1 VGTFP
6 VAEKPTYEELAKRV
20 KELEIEKL
28 QAKIINGPLI
38 KSSEWLSDKLDLQPS
53 PEISSLD
60 VDLESIIDAEE
71 IQSIMDDFCYLTN
84 MVTAVLDLKGKV
96 IAATGWQDICTKF
109 HRINPKTAQNCTESD
124 LFLAKNLKPG
134 EYIEYKCKNGLWDV
148 VTPLYVGTKH
158 LGNIFTGQ
166 FFYDDEKID
175 EDFFIKQAD
184 KYGFDKDSYLESFKR
199 IPRYNRDTIDH
210 LMGFLVKFT
219 TYISKISLSN
229 IQLEK
234 EIKKRKKTENALRIS
249 EENLATT
256 LHSIGDG
263 VISTDKNGLI
273 VQMNPMA
280 ENLCGWKLVDAAG
293 KPLAEVFRIVNAQT
307 REIVADPVKK
317 VLESKGVVSLTNHTV
332 LISKNGREYQIAD
345 SAAPIKTKEGEIR
358 GVVLVFSDVTEKYL
372 DQEQIKESEE
382 RYRALLQ
389 NLEAGIVVH
398 ALDTSIIMNNPRAS
412 ELLGLSND
420 QMKGKVAV
428 DPDWKFVNEDNMPL
442 SFEEYPVNR
451 ILTSKKPIRNQ
462 ILGIHRPGTKD
473 IIWVTVNGFLMLD
486 GTGDFSEIVISFI
499 DITERKLAEAAL
511 LEYDED
517 LKESQRIAHVGS
529 WRLDIS
535 TNKVTWSEE
544 LYKMYG
550 FDPSLPPPPYNEQ
563 HKIFTPES
571 WDRLSRALTETIETK
586 IPYELELETVR
597 KDGSNGWMWVRG
609 EVVLDATGKI
619 NGLRGAAQDITERKL
634 TEKTLR
640 ESKAFLDNLND
651 IAYMVDAH
659 KNVTWVNVAIEKITG
674 FAPEAVIG
682 KSFLRLFIE
691 EDHASLIDVYK
702 RTLGGESL
710 ENYLTFTSGKICHFT
725 SLPHRNINGDII
737 GTFGIAR
744 DITESRRTE
753 AALKESED
761 RLRKAQKVARIG
773 NWEYD
778 IPTGKVWGS
787 EEAFRI
793 YGIERKTSLLPID
806 EVESCIIEAK
816 RVNQSL
822 IDLINKKVAYD
833 IEFEINPVNR
843 EGLTV
848 IHSIAEL
855 ACDASGNP
863 VTVLGV
869 MQDITES
876 KAREKEHIK
885 LLSQLQQA
893 QKMESIGTLAGGV
906 AHDFNN
912 MLGVIL
918 GHTEMI
924 MDQMDSSHL
933 YFSNL
938 QEIQSAAMRSADLT
952 RQLLAFARKQTIS
965 PNVLDLNKMVD
976 GMLNMLL
983 RLIGEDIDLV
993 WLPGKKLW
1001 PVNIDPSQ
1009 IDQIIANLCVN
1020 ARDAI
1025 AGVGKLT
1032 IETGIC
1038 TFDESYCAVHMGFIP
1053 GEYVFL
1059 AVSDNGSGM
1068 DAKTQAKIFEPFFT
1082 TKPMDKGTG
1091 LGLSTVYGI
1100 VKQNNGFINVYSEP
1114 GQGTTFKIYLS
1125 RHTSNADH
1133 VRKKDS
1139 TEPSI
1144 HGNET
1149 ILLVEDEP
1157 AILNLTTM
1165 MLQRLGYTVLAAST
1179 PGEAIRLAREHMGK
1193 IDLLMT
1199 DVVMPEMNGR
1209 DLAKNLLSLNPS
1221 LKRLF
1226 MSGYTANV
1234 IAHHGVLDE
1243 GVHFIQKPFSKKDL
1257 ADSVKKALEE

>member
-20 KELEIEKL
+20 KELESEKL
-28 QAKIINGPLI
+28 QANIIKGPLI

-60 VDLESIIDAEE
+60 VDLESIINTEE
-71 IQSIMDDFCYLTN
+71 IQSIMDDFCCLTN

-96 IAATGWQDICTKF
+96 IVATGWQDICTKF
-109 HRINPKTAQNCTESD
+109 HRINPKTACNCTESD

-148 VTPLYVGTKH
+148 VTPLYIGAKH

-166 FFYDDEKID
+166 FFYDDEKVD
-175 EDFFIKQAD
+175 ENFFIKQAD
-184 KYGFDKDSYLESFKR
+184 KYGFDKESYLESFKR
-199 IPRYNRDTIDH
+199 VPRYSRDTIDH
-210 LMGFLVKFT
+210 LMDFLVKFT

-249 EENLATT
+249 EEKYATT
-256 LHSIGDG
+256 LYSIGDG
-263 VISTDKNGLI
+263 VISTDENGLI

-280 ENLCGWKLVDAAG
+280 ENLCGWNLADAAG

-317 VLESKGVVSLTNHTV
+317 VLASKEVVGLANHTI
-332 LISKNGREYQIAD
+332 LISKNGSEYQIAD
-345 SAAPIKTKEGEIR
+345 SAAPIKTKKGEIR

-372 DQEQIKESEE
+372 DQEQIRQSEQ
-382 RYRALLQ
+382 RYSALLQ

-398 ALDTSIIMNNPRAS
+398 ALDTSVVMNNPRAS

-420 QMKGKVAV
+420 QMKGKTAI

-442 SFEEYPVNR
+442 SLEEYPVNR
-451 ILTSKKPIRNQ
+451 ILTSKKSIRNQ
-462 ILGIHRPGTKD
+462 ILGIHRPGTKE
-473 IIWVTVNGFLMLD
+473 IIWVTVNGFLMFD
-486 GTGDFSEIVISFI
+486 STGEFTQIVISFI
-499 DITERKLAEAAL
+499 DITERKLADEAL
-511 LEYDED
+511 QEYDED
-517 LKESQRIAHVGS
+517 LKESQRISHVGS

-535 TNKVTWSEE
+535 TNEVNWSEE

-550 FDPSLPPPPYNEQ
+550 FDPSLPIPPYNEH

-571 WDRLSRALTETIETK
+571 WDRLSRALPETIETG

-609 EVVLDATGKI
+609 EATLDAKGKI
-619 NGLRGAAQDITERKL
+619 IGLRGAAQDITDRKL
-634 TEKTLR
+634 
-640 ESKAFLDNLND
+640 
-651 IAYMVDAH
+651 
-659 KNVTWVNVAIEKITG
+659 IEK
-674 FAPEAVIG
+674 
-682 KSFLRLFIE
+682 
-691 EDHASLIDVYK
+691 
-702 RTLGGESL
+702 
-710 ENYLTFTSGKICHFT
+710 EN
-725 SLPHRNINGDII
+725 
-737 GTFGIAR
+737 
-744 DITESRRTE
+744 
-753 AALKESED
+753 
-761 RLRKAQKVARIG
+761 
-773 NWEYD
+773 
-778 IPTGKVWGS
+778 
-787 EEAFRI
+787 
-793 YGIERKTSLLPID
+793 
-806 EVESCIIEAK
+806 
-816 RVNQSL
+816 
-822 IDLINKKVAYD
+822 
-833 IEFEINPVNR
+833 
-843 EGLTV
+843 
-848 IHSIAEL
+848 
-855 ACDASGNP
+855 
-863 VTVLGV
+863 
-869 MQDITES
+869 
-876 KAREKEHIK
+876 IK
-885 LLSQLQQA
+885 LLGQLQQA
-893 QKMESIGTLAGGV
+893 QKMESVGRLAGGV

-918 GHTEMI
+918 GHTEMV
-924 MDQMDSSHL
+924 MEQMDSSHQFFL
-933 YFSNL
+933 NL
-938 QEIQSAAMRSADLT
+938 QEIQNAAMRSADLT

-965 PNVLDLNKMVD
+965 PKVLDLNKMVD
-976 GMLNMLL
+976 GMLNMLQ

-993 WLPGKKLW
+993 WLPGKDLW

-1009 IDQIIANLCVN
+1009 IDQILANLCVN

-1038 TFDESYCAVHMGFIP
+1038 TFDESYCAVHMGFIS

-1068 DAKTQAKIFEPFFT
+1068 DAETKGKIFEPFFT

-1125 RHTSNADH
+1125 RHTGKAGQLQQ
-1133 VRKKDS
+1133 KIPK
-1139 TEPSI
+1139 EPVS

-1165 MLQRLGYTVLAAST
+1165 MLQRLGYTVLPAST

-1209 DLAKNLLSLNPS
+1209 DLARNLLSLNPS

-1243 GVHFIQKPFSKKDL
+1243 GVHFLQKPFSKKDL
-1257 ADSVKKALEE
+1257 ADSIKEALEE

>member
-1 VGTFP
+1 METFS
-6 VAEKPTYEELAKRV
+6 VTEKPTYEELAKRV
-20 KELEIEKL
+20 KELESEKF
-28 QAKIINGPLI
+28 QANIKNGPLI
-38 KSSEWLSDKLDLQPS
+38 KSSEYLSNKLDLQSS

-60 VDLESIIDAEE
+60 VDLESIINAEE

-84 MVTAVLDLKGKV
+84 MATAVLDLKGKV

-109 HRINPKTAQNCTESD
+109 HRINPKTAHNCTESD

-148 VTPLYVGTKH
+148 VTPLYVGAKH
-158 LGNIFTGQ
+158 LGNIYTGQ
-166 FFYDDEKID
+166 FFYDDEKVD

-210 LMGFLVKFT
+210 LMCFLVKFT
-219 TYISKISLSN
+219 TYLSKISLSN
-229 IQLEK
+229 RLLEK
-234 EIKKRKKTENALRIS
+234 EIKKRKETENALGIS
-249 EENLATT
+249 EENYATT

-280 ENLCGWKLVDAAG
+280 EKLCGWNLIDAAG
-293 KPLAEVFRIVNAQT
+293 KSLAEVFRIVNAQT

-317 VLESKGVVSLTNHTV
+317 VLESKEIVGLANHTV

-358 GVVLVFSDVTEKYL
+358 GVVLVFSDVTEKYQ
-372 DQEQIKESEE
+372 DQKQIRESEE

-398 ALDTSIIMNNPRAS
+398 ALDTSIVMNNLRAS

-420 QMKGKVAV
+420 QMKGKAAI
-428 DPDWKFVNEDNMPL
+428 DPDWKFVNEENMPL
-442 SFEEYPVNR
+442 SLEEYPVNR
-451 ILTSKKPIRNQ
+451 ILTSKKSIRNQ
-462 ILGIHRPGTKD
+462 ILGIHRPGIKD
-473 IIWVTVNGFLMLD
+473 IIWVTVNGFLMFD

-499 DITERKLAEAAL
+499 DITERKLTETAL
-511 LEYDED
+511 REHDED

-535 TNKVTWSEE
+535 TNEVTWSEE

-550 FDPSLPPPPYNEQ
+550 FDPSLPIPPYNEH

-571 WDRLSRALTETIETK
+571 WNRLSKALPETIETGL
-586 IPYELELETVR
+586 PYELELETVR

-609 EVVLDATGKI
+609 EAILDAKGKI
-619 NGLRGAAQDITERKL
+619 IGLRGAAQDITERKL
-634 TEKTLR
+634 AEKNLR
-640 ESKAFLDNLND
+640 ESKSFLDNLSD
-651 IAYMVDAH
+651 IAYMADTQGNLTRA
-659 KNVTWVNVAIEKITG
+659 NAAIEKITG
-674 FAPEAVIG
+674 FAPEEVIG
-682 KSFLRLFIE
+682 KPFLSLFIE
-691 EDHASLIDVYK
+691 ENQASLNDVYK
-702 RTLGGESL
+702 RTLEGESL
-710 ENYLTFTSGKICHFT
+710 ENNLTFTSGKTCHFT

-744 DITESRRTE
+744 DITERLCTE
-753 AALKESED
+753 KALKESEY
-761 RLRKAQKVARIG
+761 RLKKAQKVARIG

-793 YGIERKTSLLPID
+793 YGIERKTPFLPLD
-806 EVESCIIEAK
+806 EVRSCVIETK
-816 RVNQSL
+816 RLNQAL
-822 IDLINKKVAYD
+822 TDLINKNVTYD
-833 IEFEINPVNR
+833 IEFEINPVNS

-848 IHSIAEL
+848 VHSIAEL

-863 VTVLGV
+863 VKVLGV

-876 KAREKEHIK
+876 KAKEKDRLK
-885 LLSQLQQA
+885 LRAQLQQA
-893 QKMESIGTLAGGV
+893 QKMESVGRLAGGV

-924 MDQMDSSHL
+924 MDQTDPSHPF
-933 YFSNL
+933 FSNL
-938 QEIQSAAMRSADLT
+938 KEIQNAAMRSADLT
-952 RQLLAFARKQTIS
+952 RQLLAFARKQTVS
-965 PNVLDLNKMVD
+965 PKVLDLNKMVD
-976 GMLNMLL
+976 GMLNMLE

-1009 IDQIIANLCVN
+1009 IDQIMANLCVN

-1032 IETGIC
+1032 IETGTC
-1038 TFDESYCAVHMGFIP
+1038 TFDESYCAVHQGFIP

-1068 DAKTQAKIFEPFFT
+1068 DAETKGKIFEPFFT

-1114 GQGTTFKIYLS
+1114 DQGTTFKIYLT
-1125 RHTSNADH
+1125 RHTGKADQ

-1139 TEPSI
+1139 TEPFI

-1157 AILNLTTM
+1157 AILNLTTL
-1165 MLQRLGYTVLAAST
+1165 MLQRLGYTVLPAST
-1179 PGEAIRLAREHMGK
+1179 PGEAISLAREHMGK

-1209 DLAKNLLSLNPS
+1209 DLARNLLSIYPT

-1243 GVHFIQKPFSKKDL
+1243 GVHFIQKPFSMKDM
-1257 ADSVKKALEE
+1257 ADSVKKVLEE